1 MKKDLFLIVLHI
13 FGQSVKGPLK
23 IKEFLFV
30 SINHIIG
37 VLFGYFFGNSSQL
50 ELAVFE
56 FFWIL
61 T

>member
-13 FGQSVKGPLK
+13 FGQSVKGPLE

-30 SINHIIG
+30 SINHIAG

-50 ELAVFE
+50 ELAVFG
-56 FFWIL
+56 F
-61 T
+61 